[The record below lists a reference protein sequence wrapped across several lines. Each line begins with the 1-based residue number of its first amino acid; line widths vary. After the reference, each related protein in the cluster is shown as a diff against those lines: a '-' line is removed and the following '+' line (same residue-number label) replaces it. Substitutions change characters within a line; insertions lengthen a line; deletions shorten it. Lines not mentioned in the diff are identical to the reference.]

1 MGIDPDAVERF
12 QVVEKQLGEA
22 LAKLESLEALPQPEP
37 ALLDQLN
44 AALFDAV
51 AKNGDAE
58 TVLRDVIAYVREL

>member
-1 MGIDPDAVERF
+1 MGIDPDALERF

-22 LAKLESLEALPQPEP
+22 LAKLESLEASPQPEP

-58 TVLRDVIAYVREL
+58 AVLRNVIDYVRAL